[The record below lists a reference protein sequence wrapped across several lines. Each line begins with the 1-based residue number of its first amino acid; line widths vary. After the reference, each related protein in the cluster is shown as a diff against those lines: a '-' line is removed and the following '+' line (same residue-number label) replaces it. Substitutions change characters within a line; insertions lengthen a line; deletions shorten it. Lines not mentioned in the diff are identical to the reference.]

1 MFPNCLLQNF
11 LWCFP
16 CKMPY
21 GNGHYV
27 TGCDLALL
35 SNFVCVEQCLT
46 NLSCNLLGRP
56 SKAPQVLENNRKE
69 LPKVCCNYCPNNCC
83 KCSCNCTCNTNQPCN
98 CNCCKCQE
106 NCYNIKVCTGQNNV
120 QCNY

>member
-27 TGCDLALL
+27 TGCDLAIL
-35 SNFVCVEQCLT
+35 SNIVCVEQCLT
-46 NLSCNLLGRP
+46 NLSCNLIGNFTKTRA
-56 SKAPQVLENNRKE
+56 S
-69 LPKVCCNYCPNNCC
+69 
-83 KCSCNCTCNTNQPCN
+83 
-98 CNCCKCQE
+98 
-106 NCYNIKVCTGQNNV
+106 IK
-120 QCNY
+120 